1 VRSSAFSGGI
11 GRSFVVT
18 ISMMPTGPDNLRLAH
33 DIADDGYVRALIA
46 ADRAD
51 AGLTMLCD
59 PAVLFGSYMPDRFGH
74 LGTSLFTLFQVM
86 TTDDWAAVAGQAMET
101 HPLAWIFFVVYILV
115 STFAVLNLFIAVV
128 VRAME
133 QQVAADMEANVAE
146 RQREDA
152 VTTAAILD
160 EVPALRLELAELR
173 RNANP

>member
-1 VRSSAFSGGI
+1 V
-11 GRSFVVT
+11 
-18 ISMMPTGPDNLRLAH
+18 
-33 DIADDGYVRALIA
+33 A
-46 ADRAD
+46 AAS
-51 AGLTMLCD
+51 L
-59 PAVLFGSYMPDRFGH
+59 PHGS
-74 LGTSLFTLFQVM
+74 
-86 TTDDWAAVAGQAMET
+86 AGQAMET
-101 HPLAWIFFVVYILV
+101 HPLAWMFFVVYILV

-160 EVPALRLELAELR
+160 EVHALRLELAELR